1 VSKGAFR
8 IDQKGEVTGALRP
21 DPTKDP
27 DRILT
32 FDEFLDLQVRLAWIC
47 GQSGLLSA
55 RSFPSTRLG
64 LGYALKLYVEEILMK
79 RAQLVEIDSV
89 FEEAFKKFK
98 MPQAITKSV
107 TKTFEE
113 ISSGVKFISVDQWIK
128 IIKKWRAVGH
138 SMSIIKCRMLYVQ
151 FADDDRGKVPLY
163 VQDIVPDAVAKV
175 ANFTVEFEEEEDDD
189 VMEARLAA
197 AEAAKAAEREANG
210 SEEDTPEKKER
221 DALASLEDVRK
232 PRATDQ
238 KMTLTE
244 MKAAV
249 CRLAYILC
257 KGKTLADRLEAF
269 ASMHI
274 K

>member
-1 VSKGAFR
+1 
-8 IDQKGEVTGALRP
+8 
-21 DPTKDP
+21 
-27 DRILT
+27 
-32 FDEFLDLQVRLAWIC
+32 
-47 GQSGLLSA
+47 
-55 RSFPSTRLG
+55 
-64 LGYALKLYVEEILMK
+64 
-79 RAQLVEIDSV
+79 
-89 FEEAFKKFK
+89 
-98 MPQAITKSV
+98 
-107 TKTFEE
+107 
-113 ISSGVKFISVDQWIK
+113 
-128 IIKKWRAVGH
+128 
-138 SMSIIKCRMLYVQ
+138 MLYVQ